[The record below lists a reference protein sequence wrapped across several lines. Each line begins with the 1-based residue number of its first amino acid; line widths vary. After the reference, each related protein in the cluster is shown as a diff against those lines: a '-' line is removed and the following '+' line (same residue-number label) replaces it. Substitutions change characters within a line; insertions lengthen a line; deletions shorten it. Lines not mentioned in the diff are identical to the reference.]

1 MRELIKNGHQYTL
14 IDEAIKSTDQVE
26 IYAYHLPTFQLEQMI
41 KVGSFTGSPVTFEM
55 TDQPSRIYVTY
66 VFAGQKKM
74 ISTRNLSLDGTFNTR
89 DLGGYLGYE
98 GRPVKWGVL
107 FRSDALHQVSPQ
119 DLATLKA
126 LPLKTVV
133 DFRSHNECEKAP
145 DMLPDETA
153 YLNLS
158 PNAPIAALASGNME
172 DDGYKVAKLVALA
185 NSEAGPAE
193 LQGRL
198 DEMSEQMRELVRDPY
213 ANQQYRAY
221 LRLLL
226 AADTTPILHHCKG
239 GKDRA
244 GFAAILILAALGVSK
259 EEIKYD
265 YMYTK
270 QNMAARNEKRLAEYQ
285 KFTDN
290 QLVLAYLSGL
300 MQTKEIYFE
309 AAYDEIEKVAGS
321 MDRYLRDIME
331 LTEADFERLRELY
344 LAE

>member
-1 MRELIKNGHQYTL
+1 MEELIKDGNQYTL
-14 IDEAIKSTDQVE
+14 IDEEIKNTDQVD
-26 IYAYHLPTFQLEQMI
+26 IYYYHLPTLKIEQMI
-41 KVGSFTGSPVTFEM
+41 KVGSFIGSPVSFEV
-55 TDQPSRIYVTY
+55 THHPLRIYVTY
-66 VFAGQKKM
+66 VFAGKKKI
-74 ISTRNLSLDGTFNTR
+74 ISTRNILLNGTFNTR
-89 DLGGYLGYE
+89 DLGGYTGYQ
-98 GRPVKWGVL
+98 GKPVKWGSL
-107 FRSDALHQVSPQ
+107 FRSDALHKIDAK
-119 DLATLKA
+119 DLTALKA

-133 DFRSHNECEKAP
+133 DFRSNAECEKAP
-145 DMLPDETA
+145 DILPKGTQ
-153 YLNLS
+153 YINLS

-172 DDGYKVAKLVALA
+172 DDGYKVAKLVTLA
-185 NSEAGPAE
+185 NSEEGPAD
-193 LQGRL
+193 LQSRL

-213 ANQQYRAY
+213 ANKQYRAY

-226 AADTTPILHHCKG
+226 EPNTTPILHHCKG

-290 QLVLAYLSGL
+290 ELVLAYLSGL

-321 MDRYLRDIME
+321 MDRYLHEIME
-331 LTEADFERLRELY
+331 LTEADLEQLRTLY